1 MPNPKLPRI
10 PPEHLPAQL
19 REAHE
24 QSMQLRG
31 DATFF
36 EVFGHHPEL
45 YRWYVDSFYGE
56 VFHGG
61 LVDRRTKELVRYRLS
76 TLHGCRFCNQGNRVA
91 AREAGITDAALDAID
106 DYESS
111 DALSEADRAAIAL
124 AERQA
129 LTSEIEAMDD
139 DLYRRLRA
147 AFSDA
152 QILELGLIIGIL
164 SGVARFLFA
173 FDLVEKETSCP
184 LHAGAVDGDIS

>member
-10 PPEHLPAQL
+10 PPEHLPKRL
-19 REAHE
+19 REAHA

-111 DALSEADRAAIAL
+111 DALSAADRAAIAL

-129 LTSEIEAMDD
+129 LTSEIEALDD
-139 DLYRRLRA
+139 DLYRRLRD

-164 SGVARFLFA
+164 SGVARFLFS

-184 LHAGAVDGDIS
+184 LHAGAGDSDTT